1 MFHSAAYKHVP
12 IVQENPVEGI
22 RNNVL
27 NTRIICEAAI
37 EEEIN
42 NFILISS
49 LILWTLR
56 DFLLLIIC
64 SLVISNIV
72 CNLCNQIQKGLK
84 IPRSLSLFLVLT
96 VISVIVFTIFILVLP
111 PFIKEFNEI
120 LVDIPN
126 GLSKINILINTN
138 LNKFNVLLYGEQS
151 ENVIDIFSLINN
163 VVTIPDASTIA
174 KAIQESFKNLINIAG
189 NLGSGLLKL
198 IFVLAVS
205 LMISIEPKQYKENI
219 LLLIPKN
226 YRNKFRNILEKCNIA
241 LANWTFSMV
250 ISSLSVGLLSLIVL
264 SILDVK
270 YVVSNALIAMVLNII
285 PNIGPVISGIFPIS
299 IALLDNF
306 WKPLAVLGSYVIIQN
321 IESYIIMPSIM
332 KKKANLLPGLTLIS
346 QFGFTFIFGPLGL
359 ILSLPLAVVIQVL
372 IKESFKDI

>member
-1 MFHSAAYKHVP
+1 MNSSSYFKLV
-12 IVQENPVEGI
+12 V
-22 RNNVL
+22 
-27 NTRIICEAAI
+27 
-37 EEEIN
+37 
-42 NFILISS
+42 ILITL
-49 LILWTLR
+49 LIVWTLR

-72 CNLCNQIQKGLK
+72 CNLSNQIQKGLK
-84 IPRSLSLFLVLT
+84 IPRSISLFLVLA
-96 VISVIVFTIFILVLP
+96 VISVIIFTIFILVLP

-138 LNKFNVLLYGEQS
+138 LNKFNSLFYGEQS
-151 ENVIDIFSLINN
+151 ENVIDIFNLINN
-163 VVTIPDASTIA
+163 VVTIPDVSTIA

-189 NLGSGLLKL
+189 NLGSGLLRL

-205 LMISIEPKQYKENI
+205 LMISIEPKQYKENV

>member
-1 MFHSAAYKHVP
+1 M
-12 IVQENPVEGI
+12 
-22 RNNVL
+22 
-27 NTRIICEAAI
+27 
-37 EEEIN
+37 
-42 NFILISS
+42 
-49 LILWTLR
+49 
-56 DFLLLIIC
+56 
-64 SLVISNIV
+64 
-72 CNLCNQIQKGLK
+72 
-84 IPRSLSLFLVLT
+84 SLFLVLT
-96 VISVIVFTIFILVLP
+96 VISIIVFTIFILVLP

-138 LNKFNVLLYGEQS
+138 LNKFNNIFYGEQT
-151 ENVIDIFSLINN
+151 ENVIDIFSLIND

-198 IFVLAVS
+198 IFVLVVS

-219 LLLIPKN
+219 LLLVPKN
-226 YRNKFRNILEKCNIA
+226 YRNKFRNILEKSNTA

-250 ISSLSVGLLSLIVL
+250 ISSLSVGILSLIVL

-306 WKPLAVLGSYVIIQN
+306 WKPLAVLGAYVIIQN
-321 IESYIIMPSIM
+321 IESYIIMPSVM

-372 IKESFKDI
+372 IKELFKDI

>member
-1 MFHSAAYKHVP
+1 MGSSSYFKLTV
-12 IVQENPVEGI
+12 
-22 RNNVL
+22 
-27 NTRIICEAAI
+27 
-37 EEEIN
+37 
-42 NFILISS
+42 ILITS
-49 LILWTLR
+49 LIIWTLR

-64 SLVISNIV
+64 ALVISNIV
-72 CNLCNQIQKGLK
+72 CNLCNQIQKGIK
-84 IPRSLSLFLVLT
+84 IPRTLSLFLVLT
-96 VISVIVFTIFILVLP
+96 VISVLVFTIFIVVLP
-111 PFIKEFNEI
+111 PFVKEFNEI

-126 GLSKINILINTN
+126 GLSKVIILLNTN
-138 LNKFNVLLYGEQS
+138 LNNLNNLFYGEES
-151 ENVIDIFSLINN
+151 ENVIDIFNLINN
-163 VVTIPDASTIA
+163 VVTIPDAATIA
-174 KAIQESFKNLINIAG
+174 KAIQESFRNLINIAG

-205 LMISIEPKQYKENI
+205 LMISLEPKQYKENI
-219 LLLIPKN
+219 LMLIPKN
-226 YRNKFRNILEKCNIA
+226 YRNKFRNILDKCNIA

-250 ISSLSVGLLSLIVL
+250 ISSLSVGILSLIVL

-306 WKPLAVLGSYVIIQN
+306 WKPLAVLGAYIIIQN
-321 IESYIIMPSIM
+321 IESYVIMPSIM

-372 IKESFKDI
+372 IKESIKEN

>member
-1 MFHSAAYKHVP
+1 MNSSAYFKLAV
-12 IVQENPVEGI
+12 
-22 RNNVL
+22 
-27 NTRIICEAAI
+27 
-37 EEEIN
+37 
-42 NFILISS
+42 ILITS
-49 LILWTLR
+49 LIIWILR

-72 CNLCNQIQKGLK
+72 CNLCNQIQEGLK
-84 IPRSLSLFLVLT
+84 IPRSLSLFFVLT

-126 GLSKINILINTN
+126 GLSKINFLLNTN
-138 LNKFNVLLYGEQS
+138 INKLNSLFYGKES
-151 ENVIDIFSLINN
+151 ENVIDIFNLINN
-163 VVTIPDASTIA
+163 VVTIPDAATIA

-189 NLGSGLLKL
+189 NVGSGFLKL
-198 IFVLAVS
+198 IFVLVVS
-205 LMISIEPKQYKENI
+205 LMISIEPKQYIENI

-226 YRNKFRNILEKCNIA
+226 YRNKSRNILAKCNTA

-306 WKPLAVLGSYVIIQN
+306 WKPLVVLGAYVIIQN

-372 IKESFKDI
+372 IKESIKDI

>member
-1 MFHSAAYKHVP
+1 MNSSSYFKLV
-12 IVQENPVEGI
+12 V
-22 RNNVL
+22 
-27 NTRIICEAAI
+27 
-37 EEEIN
+37 
-42 NFILISS
+42 ILITL
-49 LILWTLR
+49 LIVWTLR

-72 CNLCNQIQKGLK
+72 CNLSNQIQKGLK
-84 IPRSLSLFLVLT
+84 IPRSISLFLVLT
-96 VISVIVFTIFILVLP
+96 VISVIIFSIFILVLP
-111 PFIKEFNEI
+111 PFINEFNEI
-120 LVDIPN
+120 LIDIPN

-138 LNKFNVLLYGEQS
+138 LNKFNSLFYGEQS

-163 VVTIPDASTIA
+163 VVTIPDVSTIA

-189 NLGSGLLKL
+189 NLGSGLLRL
-198 IFVLAVS
+198 VFVLAVS
-205 LMISIEPKQYKENI
+205 LMISIEPKQYKENV

>member
-1 MFHSAAYKHVP
+1 MSTTSYFKLV
-12 IVQENPVEGI
+12 V
-22 RNNVL
+22 
-27 NTRIICEAAI
+27 
-37 EEEIN
+37 
-42 NFILISS
+42 ILITS
-49 LILWTLR
+49 LIIWTLR

-72 CNLCNQIQKGLK
+72 CNLSNQIKKSLR
-84 IPRSLSLFLVLT
+84 IPRPLSLFFVLT
-96 VISVIVFTIFILVLP
+96 VISIIVFTIFIIILP
-111 PFIKEFNEI
+111 PFVKEFNEI
-120 LVDIPN
+120 LIDIPN
-126 GLSKINILINTN
+126 GLSKINILLNSN
-138 LNKFNVLLYGEQS
+138 LNKLNSLFYGEES
-151 ENVIDIFSLINN
+151 ENVIDIFNLINN
-163 VVTIPDASTIA
+163 VVSIPDAATIA

-198 IFVLAVS
+198 IFVLVVS

-226 YRNKFRNILEKCNIA
+226 YRNKFRNILDKCNIA

-250 ISSLSVGLLSLIVL
+250 ISSLSVGILSLIVL

-285 PNIGPVISGIFPIS
+285 PNIGPVISAIFPIS

-306 WKPLAVLGSYVIIQN
+306 WKPLVVLGAYVIIQN

-332 KKKANLLPGLTLIS
+332 KKKTNLLPGLTLIS

-359 ILSLPLAVVIQVL
+359 ILSLPLAVVMQVL
-372 IKESFKDI
+372 IKESIKDN

>member
-1 MFHSAAYKHVP
+1 MSSSSYFKLV
-12 IVQENPVEGI
+12 V
-22 RNNVL
+22 
-27 NTRIICEAAI
+27 
-37 EEEIN
+37 
-42 NFILISS
+42 ILITS
-49 LILWTLR
+49 LIIWTLR

-72 CNLCNQIQKGLK
+72 CNLSNQIQKGLK
-84 IPRSLSLFLVLT
+84 IPRSISLFLVLA
-96 VISVIVFTIFILVLP
+96 VISVIIFTIFILVLP

-138 LNKFNVLLYGEQS
+138 LNKFNSLFYGEQS

-163 VVTIPDASTIA
+163 VVTIPDVSTIA

-189 NLGSGLLKL
+189 NLGSGLLRL

-205 LMISIEPKQYKENI
+205 LMISIEPKQYKENV

-359 ILSLPLAVVIQVL
+359 SLIH
-372 IKESFKDI
+372 I

>member
-1 MFHSAAYKHVP
+1 MNSSLYFKLVA
-12 IVQENPVEGI
+12 
-22 RNNVL
+22 
-27 NTRIICEAAI
+27 
-37 EEEIN
+37 
-42 NFILISS
+42 ILITL
-49 LILWTLR
+49 LIVWTLR

-72 CNLCNQIQKGLK
+72 CNLSNQIQNGLK
-84 IPRSLSLFLVLT
+84 IPRSISLFLVLT
-96 VISVIVFTIFILVLP
+96 VISVIIFSIFILVLP

-138 LNKFNVLLYGEQS
+138 LNKFNSLFYGEQS

-163 VVTIPDASTIA
+163 VVTIPDVSTIA

-189 NLGSGLLKL
+189 NLGSGLLRL
-198 IFVLAVS
+198 VFVLAVS
-205 LMISIEPKQYKENI
+205 LMISIEPKQYKENV

>member
-1 MFHSAAYKHVP
+1 MNSSSYFKLV
-12 IVQENPVEGI
+12 V
-22 RNNVL
+22 
-27 NTRIICEAAI
+27 
-37 EEEIN
+37 
-42 NFILISS
+42 ILITS

-84 IPRSLSLFLVLT
+84 IPRSISLFLVLT

-138 LNKFNVLLYGEQS
+138 LNKFNSLFYGEQS

-205 LMISIEPKQYKENI
+205 LMISIEPKQYKENV

-306 WKPLAVLGSYVIIQN
+306 WKPLAVLGAYVIIQN

>member
-1 MFHSAAYKHVP
+1 MSSSLYFKLTV
-12 IVQENPVEGI
+12 
-22 RNNVL
+22 
-27 NTRIICEAAI
+27 
-37 EEEIN
+37 
-42 NFILISS
+42 ILITS
-49 LILWTLR
+49 LIIWTLR

-72 CNLCNQIQKGLK
+72 CNLCNEIQKGLK
-84 IPRSLSLFLVLT
+84 IPRPLSLFFVLT
-96 VISVIVFTIFILVLP
+96 VISVIVLTIFVLVLP
-111 PFIKEFNEI
+111 PFVKEFNEI

-126 GLSKINILINTN
+126 GLSKINILLNTN
-138 LNKFNVLLYGEQS
+138 LNKLNNTFYGEES
-151 ENVIDIFSLINN
+151 ENVIEVINLFNN
-163 VVTIPDASTIA
+163 VVAIPDASTIA
-174 KAIQESFKNLINIAG
+174 KAIQESFRNLINLAG

-198 IFVLAVS
+198 IFVLVVS

-226 YRNKFRNILEKCNIA
+226 YRNKFRNILDKCNIA

-250 ISSLSVGLLSLIVL
+250 ISSLSVGLLSLVAL

-270 YVVSNALIAMVLNII
+270 YVISNALIAMVLNII

-306 WKPLAVLGSYVIIQN
+306 WKPIAVLGSYVIIQN

-372 IKESFKDI
+372 IKESIKDI

>member
-1 MFHSAAYKHVP
+1 MNSSAYFKLV
-12 IVQENPVEGI
+12 V
-22 RNNVL
+22 
-27 NTRIICEAAI
+27 
-37 EEEIN
+37 
-42 NFILISS
+42 ILITS

-72 CNLCNQIQKGLK
+72 CNLCDQIQKGLK

-138 LNKFNVLLYGEQS
+138 LNKFNSLLYGEQS
-151 ENVIDIFSLINN
+151 ENVIDIFSLLNN

-306 WKPLAVLGSYVIIQN
+306 WKPLAVLGAYVIIQN

>member
-1 MFHSAAYKHVP
+1 M
-12 IVQENPVEGI
+12 
-22 RNNVL
+22 
-27 NTRIICEAAI
+27 
-37 EEEIN
+37 
-42 NFILISS
+42 
-49 LILWTLR
+49 
-56 DFLLLIIC
+56 
-64 SLVISNIV
+64 
-72 CNLCNQIQKGLK
+72 QKGLK

-138 LNKFNVLLYGEQS
+138 LNKFNNLFYGEQS
-151 ENVIDIFSLINN
+151 ENVIDIFSLMDN

-174 KAIQESFKNLINIAG
+174 KAIQESFKNLINLAG

-306 WKPLAVLGSYVIIQN
+306 WKPLAVLGAYVIIQN

>member
-1 MFHSAAYKHVP
+1 MNSSSYFKLV
-12 IVQENPVEGI
+12 V
-22 RNNVL
+22 
-27 NTRIICEAAI
+27 
-37 EEEIN
+37 
-42 NFILISS
+42 ILITS
-49 LILWTLR
+49 LIVWTLR

-84 IPRSLSLFLVLT
+84 IPRSISLFLVLT

-138 LNKFNVLLYGEQS
+138 LNKFNSLFYGEQS

-306 WKPLAVLGSYVIIQN
+306 WKPLAVLGAYVIIQN

>member
-1 MFHSAAYKHVP
+1 LSSPSYFKLV
-12 IVQENPVEGI
+12 V
-22 RNNVL
+22 
-27 NTRIICEAAI
+27 
-37 EEEIN
+37 
-42 NFILISS
+42 ILVTS
-49 LILWTLR
+49 LIIWTLR

-84 IPRSLSLFLVLT
+84 IPRSISLFLVLA
-96 VISVIVFTIFILVLP
+96 VVSVIIFTIFILVLP

-138 LNKFNVLLYGEQS
+138 LNKFNSLFYGEQS

-163 VVTIPDASTIA
+163 VVTIPEVSTIA

-189 NLGSGLLKL
+189 NLGSGLLRL

-205 LMISIEPKQYKENI
+205 LMISIEPKQYKENV

-226 YRNKFRNILEKCNIA
+226 YRNKFRIILDKCNIA

-306 WKPLAVLGSYVIIQN
+306 WKPLAVLGAYVIIQN

>member
-1 MFHSAAYKHVP
+1 MSSSSYFNL
-12 IVQENPVEGI
+12 IV
-22 RNNVL
+22 
-27 NTRIICEAAI
+27 
-37 EEEIN
+37 
-42 NFILISS
+42 ILIAS
-49 LILWTLR
+49 LIIWTLR

-72 CNLCNQIQKGLK
+72 CNLCNQIQKSLK
-84 IPRSLSLFLVLT
+84 IPRPLSLFLVLT

-138 LNKFNVLLYGEQS
+138 LNKFNVLIYGEQS

-226 YRNKFRNILEKCNIA
+226 YRNKFRNILEKSNTA

-306 WKPLAVLGSYVIIQN
+306 WKPLAVLGAYVIIQN

>member
-1 MFHSAAYKHVP
+1 LSSTSYFKLV
-12 IVQENPVEGI
+12 V
-22 RNNVL
+22 
-27 NTRIICEAAI
+27 
-37 EEEIN
+37 
-42 NFILISS
+42 ILITT
-49 LILWTLR
+49 LIVWTLR

-84 IPRSLSLFLVLT
+84 IPRPLSLLLVLT
-96 VISVIVFTIFILVLP
+96 VISLIVFTIFILVLP

-138 LNKFNVLLYGEQS
+138 LNKFNNLFYGEQS

-241 LANWTFSMV
+241 LENWTFSMV
-250 ISSLSVGLLSLIVL
+250 IS
-264 SILDVK
+264 
-270 YVVSNALIAMVLNII
+270 
-285 PNIGPVISGIFPIS
+285 
-299 IALLDNF
+299 
-306 WKPLAVLGSYVIIQN
+306 
-321 IESYIIMPSIM
+321 
-332 KKKANLLPGLTLIS
+332 
-346 QFGFTFIFGPLGL
+346 
-359 ILSLPLAVVIQVL
+359 
-372 IKESFKDI
+372 

>member
-1 MFHSAAYKHVP
+1 MNSSSYFKLV
-12 IVQENPVEGI
+12 V
-22 RNNVL
+22 
-27 NTRIICEAAI
+27 
-37 EEEIN
+37 
-42 NFILISS
+42 ILITS
-49 LILWTLR
+49 LIVWTLR

-84 IPRSLSLFLVLT
+84 IPRPLSLFLVLT

-126 GLSKINILINTN
+126 GLSRINILINTN
-138 LNKFNVLLYGEQS
+138 LNKFNILLYGEQS

-205 LMISIEPKQYKENI
+205 LMISIEPKQYKENM

-226 YRNKFRNILEKCNIA
+226 YRNKFRNILEKCNTA

-250 ISSLSVGLLSLIVL
+250 ISSLSVGILSLIVL

-306 WKPLAVLGSYVIIQN
+306 WKPLAVLGAYVIIQN

>member
-1 MFHSAAYKHVP
+1 MSSSSYFKLV
-12 IVQENPVEGI
+12 V
-22 RNNVL
+22 
-27 NTRIICEAAI
+27 
-37 EEEIN
+37 
-42 NFILISS
+42 ILITS
-49 LILWTLR
+49 LIIWTLR

-84 IPRSLSLFLVLT
+84 IPRSISLFLVLA
-96 VISVIVFTIFILVLP
+96 VISVIIFTIFILVLP

-138 LNKFNVLLYGEQS
+138 LNKFNSLFYGEQS

-163 VVTIPDASTIA
+163 VVTIPDVSTIA

-306 WKPLAVLGSYVIIQN
+306 WKPLAVLGAYVIIQN

>member
-1 MFHSAAYKHVP
+1 MSSSSYFKLV
-12 IVQENPVEGI
+12 V
-22 RNNVL
+22 
-27 NTRIICEAAI
+27 
-37 EEEIN
+37 
-42 NFILISS
+42 ILITS
-49 LILWTLR
+49 LIVWTLR

-84 IPRSLSLFLVLT
+84 IPRSISLFLVLT

-138 LNKFNVLLYGEQS
+138 LNKFNNLFYGEQS

-306 WKPLAVLGSYVIIQN
+306 WKPLAVLGAYVIIQN

>member
-1 MFHSAAYKHVP
+1 M
-12 IVQENPVEGI
+12 
-22 RNNVL
+22 
-27 NTRIICEAAI
+27 
-37 EEEIN
+37 
-42 NFILISS
+42 
-49 LILWTLR
+49 
-56 DFLLLIIC
+56 
-64 SLVISNIV
+64 
-72 CNLCNQIQKGLK
+72 QKGLR

-138 LNKFNVLLYGEQS
+138 LNKFNSLFYGEKS

-205 LMISIEPKQYKENI
+205 LMISIEPKQYKENV
-219 LLLIPKN
+219 LLLIPKK
-226 YRNKFRNILEKCNIA
+226 YRNKFRNILDKCNIA

-285 PNIGPVISGIFPIS
+285 PNIGPVISGIFPFS

-306 WKPLAVLGSYVIIQN
+306 WKPLAVLGAYVIIQN

>member
-1 MFHSAAYKHVP
+1 MNSSSYFKLV
-12 IVQENPVEGI
+12 V
-22 RNNVL
+22 
-27 NTRIICEAAI
+27 
-37 EEEIN
+37 
-42 NFILISS
+42 ILVTS
-49 LILWTLR
+49 LIIWTLR

-72 CNLCNQIQKGLK
+72 CNLSNQIQKGLK
-84 IPRSLSLFLVLT
+84 IPRSISLFLVLA
-96 VISVIVFTIFILVLP
+96 VISVIIFTIFILVLP

-138 LNKFNVLLYGEQS
+138 LNKFNSLFYGEQS

-163 VVTIPDASTIA
+163 VVTIPDVSTIA

-189 NLGSGLLKL
+189 NLGSGLLRL

-306 WKPLAVLGSYVIIQN
+306 WKPLAVLGAYVIIQN

>member
-1 MFHSAAYKHVP
+1 MSSSSYFKLV
-12 IVQENPVEGI
+12 V
-22 RNNVL
+22 
-27 NTRIICEAAI
+27 
-37 EEEIN
+37 
-42 NFILISS
+42 FLITS
-49 LILWTLR
+49 LIVWTLR

-84 IPRSLSLFLVLT
+84 IPRPLSLLLVLT
-96 VISVIVFTIFILVLP
+96 VISVIVFSIFILVLP

-138 LNKFNVLLYGEQS
+138 LNKFNNIFYGKQS

-226 YRNKFRNILEKCNIA
+226 YRNKFRNIFEKCNTA
-241 LANWTFSMV
+241 LANWSFSMV

-306 WKPLAVLGSYVIIQN
+306 WKPLAVLGAYVIIQN

>member
-1 MFHSAAYKHVP
+1 MNSSLYFKLV
-12 IVQENPVEGI
+12 V
-22 RNNVL
+22 
-27 NTRIICEAAI
+27 
-37 EEEIN
+37 
-42 NFILISS
+42 ILITS
-49 LILWTLR
+49 LIVWTLR

-72 CNLCNQIQKGLK
+72 CNLSNQIQKGLK
-84 IPRSLSLFLVLT
+84 IPRSISLFLVLA
-96 VISVIVFTIFILVLP
+96 VISVIIFTIFILVLP

-138 LNKFNVLLYGEQS
+138 LSKFNSLFYGEQS

-163 VVTIPDASTIA
+163 VVTIPDVSTIA

-189 NLGSGLLKL
+189 NLGSGLLRL

-205 LMISIEPKQYKENI
+205 LMISIEPKQYKENV

>member
-1 MFHSAAYKHVP
+1 MNSSSYFKLV
-12 IVQENPVEGI
+12 V
-22 RNNVL
+22 
-27 NTRIICEAAI
+27 
-37 EEEIN
+37 
-42 NFILISS
+42 ILITL
-49 LILWTLR
+49 LIVWTLR

-84 IPRSLSLFLVLT
+84 IPRSISLFLVLA
-96 VISVIVFTIFILVLP
+96 VISVIIFTIFILVLP

-138 LNKFNVLLYGEQS
+138 LNKFNSLFYGEQS

-163 VVTIPDASTIA
+163 VVTIPDVSTIA

-189 NLGSGLLKL
+189 NLGSGLLRL

-306 WKPLAVLGSYVIIQN
+306 WKPLAVLGAYVIIQN

>member
-1 MFHSAAYKHVP
+1 
-12 IVQENPVEGI
+12 
-22 RNNVL
+22 
-27 NTRIICEAAI
+27 
-37 EEEIN
+37 
-42 NFILISS
+42 
-49 LILWTLR
+49 
-56 DFLLLIIC
+56 
-64 SLVISNIV
+64 
-72 CNLCNQIQKGLK
+72 
-84 IPRSLSLFLVLT
+84 
-96 VISVIVFTIFILVLP
+96 LP

-138 LNKFNVLLYGEQS
+138 LNKLNSLFYGERS
-151 ENVIDIFSLINN
+151 ENVIDIFNLINN
-163 VVTIPDASTIA
+163 VVTIPDVSTIA

-189 NLGSGLLKL
+189 NLGSGLLRL

-205 LMISIEPKQYKENI
+205 LMISIEPKQYKENV

-226 YRNKFRNILEKCNIA
+226 YRNKFRNILEKCNVA

-332 KKKANLLPGLTLIS
+332 KKKANILPGLTLIS

>member
-1 MFHSAAYKHVP
+1 MSSSSYFKLV
-12 IVQENPVEGI
+12 V
-22 RNNVL
+22 
-27 NTRIICEAAI
+27 
-37 EEEIN
+37 
-42 NFILISS
+42 ILITS
-49 LILWTLR
+49 LIVWTLR

-84 IPRSLSLFLVLT
+84 IPRPLSLFLVLT

-138 LNKFNVLLYGEQS
+138 LNKFNKLFYGEQS
-151 ENVIDIFSLINN
+151 ENFLDLFNLIDN

-174 KAIQESFKNLINIAG
+174 KAIQESLKNLINIAG

-198 IFVLAVS
+198 IFVLVVS

-306 WKPLAVLGSYVIIQN
+306 WKPLAVLGAYVIIQN

>member
-1 MFHSAAYKHVP
+1 MSSSSYFKLV
-12 IVQENPVEGI
+12 V
-22 RNNVL
+22 
-27 NTRIICEAAI
+27 
-37 EEEIN
+37 
-42 NFILISS
+42 ILITS
-49 LILWTLR
+49 LIVWTLR

-84 IPRSLSLFLVLT
+84 IPRPLSLFLVLT

-138 LNKFNVLLYGEQS
+138 LNKFNNLLYGEQS

-306 WKPLAVLGSYVIIQN
+306 WKPLAVLGAYVIIQN

>member
-1 MFHSAAYKHVP
+1 MC
-12 IVQENPVEGI
+12 I
-22 RNNVL
+22 RD
-27 NTRIICEAAI
+27 
-37 EEEIN
+37 
-42 NFILISS
+42 
-49 LILWTLR
+49 R

-72 CNLCNQIQKGLK
+72 CNLSNQIQKGLK
-84 IPRSLSLFLVLT
+84 IPRSISLFLVLA
-96 VISVIVFTIFILVLP
+96 VISVIIFTIFILVLP

-138 LNKFNVLLYGEQS
+138 LNKFNSLFYGEQS
-151 ENVIDIFSLINN
+151 ENVIDIFTLINN
-163 VVTIPDASTIA
+163 VVTIPDVSTIA

-189 NLGSGLLKL
+189 NLGSGLLRL

-270 YVVSNALIAMVLNII
+270 YVVSNALIAMVLNVI

-306 WKPLAVLGSYVIIQN
+306 WKPLAVLGAYVIIQN

>member
-1 MFHSAAYKHVP
+1 M
-12 IVQENPVEGI
+12 
-22 RNNVL
+22 
-27 NTRIICEAAI
+27 
-37 EEEIN
+37 
-42 NFILISS
+42 
-49 LILWTLR
+49 
-56 DFLLLIIC
+56 
-64 SLVISNIV
+64 
-72 CNLCNQIQKGLK
+72 QKGLK

-138 LNKFNVLLYGEQS
+138 LNKFNSLFYGEQS

-163 VVTIPDASTIA
+163 VVTIPDVSTIA

-189 NLGSGLLKL
+189 NLGSGLLRL

-205 LMISIEPKQYKENI
+205 LMISIEPKQYKENV

-306 WKPLAVLGSYVIIQN
+306 WKPLAVLGAYVIIQN

>member
-1 MFHSAAYKHVP
+1 MSSSSYFK
-12 IVQENPVEGI
+12 
-22 RNNVL
+22 L
-27 NTRIICEAAI
+27 TAI
-37 EEEIN
+37 
-42 NFILISS
+42 LVTS
-49 LILWTLR
+49 LIIWTLR

-84 IPRSLSLFLVLT
+84 IPRVLSLFFVLT

-126 GLSKINILINTN
+126 GLSKINFLLNTN
-138 LNKFNVLLYGEQS
+138 INKLNSLFYGKES
-151 ENVIDIFSLINN
+151 ENVIDIFNLINN
-163 VVTIPDASTIA
+163 VVTIPDAATIA

-189 NLGSGLLKL
+189 NLGSGFLKL
-198 IFVLAVS
+198 IFVLVVS
-205 LMISIEPKQYKENI
+205 LMISIEPKQYIENI

-226 YRNKFRNILEKCNIA
+226 YRNKSRNILAKCNTA

-306 WKPLAVLGSYVIIQN
+306 WKPLVVLGAYVIIQN

-372 IKESFKDI
+372 IKESIKDI

>member
-1 MFHSAAYKHVP
+1 
-12 IVQENPVEGI
+12 
-22 RNNVL
+22 L
-27 NTRIICEAAI
+27 NSSSY
-37 EEEIN
+37 
-42 NFILISS
+42 FKLVVILITL
-49 LILWTLR
+49 LIVWTLR

-72 CNLCNQIQKGLK
+72 CNLSNQIQKGLK
-84 IPRSLSLFLVLT
+84 IPRSISLFLVLA
-96 VISVIVFTIFILVLP
+96 VISVIIFTIFILVLP

-120 LVDIPN
+120 LLDIPN
-126 GLSKINILINTN
+126 GLSKINILVNSN
-138 LNKFNVLLYGEQS
+138 LNKFNSLFYGEQS

-163 VVTIPDASTIA
+163 VVTIPDVSTIA

-189 NLGSGLLKL
+189 NLGSGLLRL

-226 YRNKFRNILEKCNIA
+226 YRNKFRNILEKCNTA

-306 WKPLAVLGSYVIIQN
+306 WKPLAVLGAYVIIQN

>member
-1 MFHSAAYKHVP
+1 MNSSSYFKLV
-12 IVQENPVEGI
+12 V
-22 RNNVL
+22 
-27 NTRIICEAAI
+27 
-37 EEEIN
+37 
-42 NFILISS
+42 ILITL
-49 LILWTLR
+49 LIVWTLR

-72 CNLCNQIQKGLK
+72 CNLSNQIQKGLK
-84 IPRSLSLFLVLT
+84 IPRSISLFLVLA
-96 VISVIVFTIFILVLP
+96 VISVIIFTIFILVLP

-138 LNKFNVLLYGEQS
+138 LNKFNDLLYGEQS

-174 KAIQESFKNLINIAG
+174 KAIQESFKNLINLAG

>member
-1 MFHSAAYKHVP
+1 M
-12 IVQENPVEGI
+12 
-22 RNNVL
+22 
-27 NTRIICEAAI
+27 
-37 EEEIN
+37 
-42 NFILISS
+42 
-49 LILWTLR
+49 
-56 DFLLLIIC
+56 
-64 SLVISNIV
+64 
-72 CNLCNQIQKGLK
+72 QKGLK
-84 IPRSLSLFLVLT
+84 IPRSISLFLVLT

-138 LNKFNVLLYGEQS
+138 LNKLNNLFYGEKS
-151 ENVIDIFSLINN
+151 ENVIDIFNLINN

-226 YRNKFRNILEKCNIA
+226 YRNKFRNILEKCNTA

-306 WKPLAVLGSYVIIQN
+306 WKPLAVLGAYVIIQN

>member
-1 MFHSAAYKHVP
+1 MNSSSYFKLV
-12 IVQENPVEGI
+12 V
-22 RNNVL
+22 
-27 NTRIICEAAI
+27 
-37 EEEIN
+37 
-42 NFILISS
+42 ILITL
-49 LILWTLR
+49 LIVWILR

-72 CNLCNQIQKGLK
+72 CNLSNQIQKGLK
-84 IPRSLSLFLVLT
+84 IPRSISLFLVLA
-96 VISVIVFTIFILVLP
+96 VISVIIFTIFILVLP

-138 LNKFNVLLYGEQS
+138 LNKFNSLFYGEQS

-163 VVTIPDASTIA
+163 VVTIPDVSTIA

-189 NLGSGLLKL
+189 NLGSGLLRL

-285 PNIGPVISGIFPIS
+285 PNIGPVISGVFPIS

-306 WKPLAVLGSYVIIQN
+306 WKPLAVLGAYVIIQN